1 MPSISNAKRS
11 DLFKQDYAILKPCWV
26 LYASLDPIYFTR
38 LEHLVRRTVFAHGN
52 LRVLALSCHLISTP
66 FNLLD
71 MGAYF
76 LVSSPNL
83 LPFPFQSSTRFSSS
97 LQTFLLVSHSLR
109 TSSTSAEARP
119 LGPIFLRRNRL
130 LPSVATYI
138 ASALLCWHDTDT
150 EDKNNFEFGSERSSS
165 LMVVASSSVGR

>member
-11 DLFKQDYAILKPCWV
+11 DLFKQDYDVLKPCWV
-26 LYASLDPIYFTR
+26 LYASLDPIYKTGTSSASN
-38 LEHLVRRTVFAHGN
+38 LVAHGD
-52 LRVLALSCHLISTP
+52 LRVLVLSCHLISTP

-71 MGAYF
+71 MVAYF

-109 TSSTSAEARP
+109 TSSTSAEARSLRSNLLAAKSAIA
-119 LGPIFLRRNRL
+119 LGCSEHCCCTALFAWHGYRRQKQL
-130 LPSVATYI
+130 
-138 ASALLCWHDTDT
+138 
-150 EDKNNFEFGSERSSS
+150 
-165 LMVVASSSVGR
+165 